1 MPQPVRRTP
10 PGLPASAGRTPHGGR
25 TPPGRCS
32 MGGRT
37 PAGPQ
42 LDVARQILTAQRE
55 VRRAAYAPFLA
66 ATNTACRHRREWQQ
80 TLGPVSGQSP

>member
-1 MPQPVRRTP
+1 
-10 PGLPASAGRTPHGGR
+10 
-25 TPPGRCS
+25 